1 MNGSFL
7 FLPQFWGSVLET
19 SKQTNVRCPS
29 CKPYAVHP
37 EWGDPKCPKL
47 DDFRCQNKWSG
58 CSLENSRLNIHIHV
72 VKWTPSKHW
81 HCAPAAAIGIMFPL
95 SLIHTLGRKPG
106 QILEAQHLSGNL
118 RIFHRKW
125 FSEKATIFSQNAS
138 SEVCTK
144 PRNCELLPLYLVH
157 IDKFDELMQRHKL
170 HKCGLLKSFPKKT
183 ERTAKS
189 QDGQ

>member
-1 MNGSFL
+1 MSKHCRILPIVANPTINPDSVWLIIPQVLQMNGSFL
-7 FLPQFWGSVLET
+7 LQFWGSVLET

-37 EWGDPKCPKL
+37 EWGGPKVPPKL

-95 SLIHTLGRKPG
+95 SLIHTPR
-106 QILEAQHLSGNL
+106 QEARPNPQSQASVWESSNL
-118 RIFHRKW
+118 PPQMI
-125 FSEKATIFSQNAS
+125 
-138 SEVCTK
+138 
-144 PRNCELLPLYLVH
+144 
-157 IDKFDELMQRHKL
+157 
-170 HKCGLLKSFPKKT
+170 
-183 ERTAKS
+183 
-189 QDGQ
+189 